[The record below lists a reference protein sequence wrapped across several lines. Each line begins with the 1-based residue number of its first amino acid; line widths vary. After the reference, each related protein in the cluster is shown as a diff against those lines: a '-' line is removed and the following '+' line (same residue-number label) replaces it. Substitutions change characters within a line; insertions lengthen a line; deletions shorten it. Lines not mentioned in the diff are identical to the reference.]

1 MFAHTLQPAFR
12 MTVLRTPATRARSH
26 YETSTR
32 AEKRVPKQGSDALGE
47 YLNPEGQAK
56 QERAFFSV
64 TSRSPAL
71 ERSSF
76 AESLLPE
83 GMPLVSDY
91 LHPKPPGGNRR
102 PKGIW
107 ESVRKTCQEALRIS
121 KASSNSHRHHD
132 SEGLF
137 IIRRRES

>member
-1 MFAHTLQPAFR
+1 
-12 MTVLRTPATRARSH
+12 MTVLRTLATRARSH

-76 AESLLPE
+76 AESLIPE
-83 GMPLVSDY
+83 GIRLVSDY
-91 LHPKPPGGNRR
+91 PQQQPPGGNRR
-102 PKGIW
+102 KKGLW
-107 ESVRKTCQEALRIS
+107 ESVNKTRQEALPVS
-121 KASSNSHRHHD
+121 KASSNSHRHND

-137 IIRRRES
+137 VIRRRES

>member
-1 MFAHTLQPAFR
+1 MFAHTLQSAFR
-12 MTVLRTPATRARSH
+12 MTVLRTLATRARSH

-32 AEKRVPKQGSDALGE
+32 AGKRVPKQGSDALGE

-56 QERAFFSV
+56 QERAFFYV
-64 TSRSPAL
+64 TSRSPAR
-71 ERSSF
+71 ERSSL
-76 AESLLPE
+76 AELLIPE
-83 GMPLVSDY
+83 GMELVSDF
-91 LHPKPPGGNRR
+91 LQPRHPDRMSCQ
-102 PKGIW
+102 KGLW
-107 ESVRKTCQEALRIS
+107 ESVRKTCQEALWIL